1 MGAALY
7 FKVLG
12 DLLPGNVNGSD
23 ILDGGRVLDRFIELV
38 VDGVLDEVGQH
49 AAQRLAGP
57 RLRYHA
63 ASLNDTSQGC
73 DAADLL
79 PYSPLDLISQRCV
92 WHCGRRVL
100 RR

>member
-38 VDGVLDEVGQH
+38 VDGVLDE
-49 AAQRLAGP
+49 LA
-57 RLRYHA
+57 
-63 ASLNDTSQGC
+63 
-73 DAADLL
+73 
-79 PYSPLDLISQRCV
+79 
-92 WHCGRRVL
+92 
-100 RR
+100 